1 MSFEAASAR
10 IPRGLMFTVLQTI
23 AYLGL
28 DAYGARIR
36 EIVSGKTG
44 KELLA
49 SQIYV
54 ACARLET
61 QGLVTSA
68 EEERVQGRRGQLRRV
83 YSLTVEGHQSLEA
96 ASKLYGTSVSSN
108 AGDSRRE
115 EEGKTNPAATLG

>member
-1 MSFEAASAR
+1 MSSEATSAR

-23 AYLGL
+23 GYLGL

-36 EIVSGKTG
+36 EIVSQKTG

-54 ACARLET
+54 TCARLES
-61 QGLVTSA
+61 QGLVTSS
-68 EEERVQGRRGQLRRV
+68 EEERVQGRRGQLRRI
-83 YSLTVEGHQSLEA
+83 YKLTVEGHQSLEA
-96 ASKLYGTSVSSN
+96 ASKFYGTSVSSI

-115 EEGKTNPAATLG
+115 KEGKTSPAATLG